1 MSKLEKALNKAKT
14 SRSLQLVKSD
24 SHTDTE
30 NTSASSQLVP
40 AGENSVGKS
49 VALRERASSVLR
61 IAKMEEG
68 NVKSRRELSEQ
79 RIIFSDMEDKRVRDV
94 FRDIRTK
101 ILRVSEGRNCTVMIT
116 APGSGSGTSFI
127 SLNLAA
133 AFSIDESKTSLLM
146 DCNLSDPGL
155 SIALEKYQDNGLT
168 DFLENDDLDVGSIIH
183 PIGVK
188 RMRFI
193 PAGER
198 REVAGE
204 YFTSIRMKEMIT
216 DITDRYPERFLIVDS
231 PPILESADSH
241 IMSELCDYVVMVVPY
256 GKYTSSQVQK
266 AINAIGQKKLIG
278 IILNN
283 DPGVSVT
290 YVKMLLKNLS
300 DNFKQILS
308 DKFKQVNF
316 IKNRKQ

>member
-133 AFSIDESKTSLLM
+133 AFSIDESKTSL
-146 DCNLSDPGL
+146 
-155 SIALEKYQDNGLT
+155 
-168 DFLENDDLDVGSIIH
+168 
-183 PIGVK
+183 
-188 RMRFI
+188 
-193 PAGER
+193 
-198 REVAGE
+198 
-204 YFTSIRMKEMIT
+204 
-216 DITDRYPERFLIVDS
+216 
-231 PPILESADSH
+231 
-241 IMSELCDYVVMVVPY
+241 
-256 GKYTSSQVQK
+256 
-266 AINAIGQKKLIG
+266 
-278 IILNN
+278 
-283 DPGVSVT
+283 
-290 YVKMLLKNLS
+290 
-300 DNFKQILS
+300 
-308 DKFKQVNF
+308 
-316 IKNRKQ
+316 